1 MLARESGQTFAKS
14 FISFSTYLFRTI
26 KRTVYIC
33 NRIEICAVHYRYI
46 LLHAKIHIYIY
57 IFKHTIF
64 NDYPVSSD
72 LTTLPTLPLLTLYNI
87 YHLYQVCHPCT
98 KSATPVPS
106 LSPSPPF
113 LYQVCHPCTK
123 STTPVLSLPTLYIF
137 NIYHFKQLYHL
148 YQS

>member
-1 MLARESGQTFAKS
+1 MQSITDIFYYMQK
-14 FISFSTYLFRTI
+14 Y
-26 KRTVYIC
+26 
-33 NRIEICAVHYRYI
+33 
-46 LLHAKIHIYIY
+46 IYIY

-87 YHLYQVCHPCT
+87 YHLYQVCHPCTKSATPVPSLPPLNQICQPCT